1 MGFPVVLKIV
11 SPQIIHKSD
20 AGGVMVGLKTPKT
33 VEEAFET
40 ILANAKNYQ
49 SNAEIAGVLVQKPAP
64 QGEEVILGMN
74 RYPIFGPLLMFGL
87 GGIFV
92 ELFADVIFRL
102 APVNRNSAQQMVRN
116 IKGFKLLNGFRGRP
130 KTDLDE
136 IEKPWYVSRIW

>member
-49 SNAEIAGVLVQKPAP
+49 SNAEITGVLVQKLAP